1 MENSY
6 LLSAQG
12 KGPIKLTKDHTS
24 LLVRNVSARLVV
36 HIGRTAATAA
46 AAVGITFAAGVRVG
60 RR

>member
-1 MENSY
+1 MENSF

-24 LLVRNVSARLVV
+24 LVRNVSARLVV

-46 AAVGITFAAGVRVG
+46 AAVGVTFAAGVRVG